1 MNTAS
6 LVPGFFPKL
15 GFFADFLYI
24 SGRKEQRRGNTMP
37 LLYES
42 KKMGARS
49 AAKTHYCIVQKSN
62 LFGKGGRKGE
72 WRRKEGVR

>member
-1 MNTAS
+1 
-6 LVPGFFPKL
+6 
-15 GFFADFLYI
+15 
-24 SGRKEQRRGNTMP
+24 MP